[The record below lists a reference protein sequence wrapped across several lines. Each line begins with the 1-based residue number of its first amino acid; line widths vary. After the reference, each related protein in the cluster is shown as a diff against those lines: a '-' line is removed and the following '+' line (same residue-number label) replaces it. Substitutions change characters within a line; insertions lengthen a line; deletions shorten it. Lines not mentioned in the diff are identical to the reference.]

1 MRLPRSVQILTVLT
15 ALGTLAAC
23 GSMGRGP
30 RNDRDPNYSSTTV
43 AVVWDSGPL
52 DRAYQ
57 GERSNM
63 DTRHNQEI
71 ASPRADESA
80 DQRVQRQETENKDL
94 ETRYA
99 QGKAS
104 HSNSLPPSDHHGQD
118 QDKSGKSY

>member
-1 MRLPRSVQILTVLT
+1 MRVPRPVQVLTVLT
-15 ALGTLAAC
+15 TLTTVAAC
-23 GSMGRGP
+23 ASMGHGS
-30 RNDRDPNYSSTTV
+30 RNEREPNYSSTSV

-52 DRAYQ
+52 DREYQ
-57 GERSNM
+57 GERTNM

-71 ASPRADESA
+71 ANPRADESA

-104 HSNSLPPSDHHGQD
+104 HSKTLPPSDHHGQD
-118 QDKSGKSY
+118 QGRSDKTY